1 LRGARLLRAAAGGA
15 CALLAAVG
23 AFVLLAAAGAFV
35 LAAAGA
41 AAHPLAPSLLELEEQ
56 GGGRVLARFTA
67 PRVASGGGRATP
79 VLPER
84 CRPAGDPQPRAEGA
98 RIVSVQSLDCGPAG
112 LAGTEIGARGLAE
125 TASAMLV
132 RVDLAS
138 GAEHQALLVAGRPRF
153 SLPERA
159 SVLGVLA
166 GYGRLGAAH
175 LAGGLDHLLF
185 VAGLFLLVPGLG
197 RRIATLTAFTLG
209 HGATLSLVA
218 LGAASPPAL
227 LVEAGIAASLV
238 ALAFELAGARG
249 PVGARPALA
258 SGAFGLL
265 HGLGFAGALRE
276 IGLPE
281 DALPLA
287 LFSFHAGIELAQ
299 LAFVAALAAGARAL
313 REVRPA
319 GARLPG
325 RALACHALGGLG
337 AFLLLERVAGA
348 LAP

>member
-1 LRGARLLRAAAGGA
+1 VRGAGRLLRAAAGGA
-15 CALLAAVG
+15 CALLAA
-23 AFVLLAAAGAFV
+23 AA
-35 LAAAGA
+35 A

-67 PRVASGGGRATP
+67 PRVASGGGRAAP

-84 CRPAGDPQPRAEGA
+84 CRPAGAPRPRAEGA
-98 RIVSVQSLDCGPAG
+98 RIVSEQRLDCGPAG
-112 LAGTEIGARGLAE
+112 LAGAEIGARGLAE

-132 RVDLAS
+132 RVVLAS
-138 GAEHQALLVAGRPRF
+138 GAEHQALLVASRPRF

-159 SVLGVLA
+159 SALDLVA
-166 GYGRLGAAH
+166 DYGRLGAAH

-185 VAGLFLLVPGLG
+185 VAGLFLLVPGTR
-197 RRIATLTAFTLG
+197 RRIATLSAFTVG

-218 LGAASPPAL
+218 PGAAAPPAL

-238 ALAFELAGARG
+238 ALALELAGSRG

-276 IGLPE
+276 VGLPE

-299 LAFVAALAAGARAL
+299 LAVVAALAAAARAL
-313 REVRPA
+313 REVRPSGPA
-319 GARLPG
+319 LPG